1 MALTIPDTEYEAGME
16 MARSAYAALGLTND
30 LYSWDKERKASKLAG
45 RDYVFNAIWVIME
58 EYQTDEEHAKELC
71 KEQIRM
77 HISEFVE
84 VVKKAKTDSK
94 LSSDL
99 RLYLEALLYSYSGN
113 LAWSISCPR
122 YKVK

>member
-1 MALTIPDTEYEAGME
+1 ME
-16 MARSAYAALGLTND
+16 MGRSAYAALGLTND

-45 RDYVFNAIWVIME
+45 QDYVFNAIWVIME
-58 EYQTDEEHAKELC
+58 EDQTDEEHAKEIC

-77 HISEFVE
+77 YIAQFVE
-84 VVKKAKTDSK
+84 VVKEAKTDST

-113 LAWSISCPR
+113 LAWSIFCPR
-122 YKVK
+122 YNIE